1 MLNKTRTL
9 RDEAQTLT
17 ANSLILTN
25 ELKELRR
32 ASHYIKAKS
41 FILRK
46 ESQMLRKSDNN
57 KAVIRDNG
65 IRLTKSKDLNNK

>member
-1 MLNKTRTL
+1 MLNKTCTL
-9 RDEAQTLT
+9 KDEAQTLGT
-17 ANSLILTN
+17 NLLILRN

-32 ASHYIKAKS
+32 ASHDIKAKS

-57 KAVIRDNG
+57 KTVIRDNG
-65 IRLTKSKDLNNK
+65 IRLTKTKD